1 MSSGAKDVRATLAL
15 VELGEAPA
23 GVVYTTDA
31 ALSKKVKVVGVFPDD
46 SHPTIVYPVA
56 LVTGHD
62 TPEAKAFFAYMK
74 GPEAAAVFK
83 KYGFI
88 LLL

>member
-1 MSSGAKDVRATLAL
+1 M
-15 VELGEAPA
+15 
-23 GVVYTTDA
+23 
-31 ALSKKVKVVGVFPDD
+31 KVVAVFPDD
-46 SHPTIVYPVA
+46 SHPPIVYPVA

-88 LLL
+88 LLQ